1 MVEIFKAIFDA
12 NKIPTK
18 IFFVVFVVGSFLFYA
33 PSKIIPINFKE
44 GSDLK
49 IYAYIIYLIC
59 SGIFIVNLITAIYNF
74 FKNFF
79 FSIQIKKE
87 YKVIINNLD
96 NHEKAVLREFYL
108 YNKNTLDFPYD
119 DAIVTGLVDKKI
131 IYFVSQFGSN
141 SIMINGRNAAFKIN
155 SYIREIIDFEKDLN
169 FSNNNDAEKA
179 NYILNQRP
187 HWTTKDLYFNP
198 KE

>member
-119 DAIVTGLVDKKI
+119 NSIVAGLVDKKVLF
-131 IYFVSQFGSN
+131 YVSQFGGGF
-141 SIMINGRNAAFKIN
+141 IINGRKATFKMNNYIKKNIN
-155 SYIREIIDFEKDLN
+155 PIKDLDLPN
-169 FSNNNDAEKA
+169 DNNKEEAQN
-179 NYILNQRP
+179 ILDKRP
-187 HWTTKDLYFNP
+187 EWTNKDLYI
-198 KE
+198 KDDL